1 VTRRTMTTTRVVNGP
16 GKPPVVLKA
25 GESYTFT
32 KNNSRWWVEA
42 NGLWYRISAGVLG
55 DSRRTP

>member
-1 VTRRTMTTTRVVNGP
+1 MTTTRVVNGP